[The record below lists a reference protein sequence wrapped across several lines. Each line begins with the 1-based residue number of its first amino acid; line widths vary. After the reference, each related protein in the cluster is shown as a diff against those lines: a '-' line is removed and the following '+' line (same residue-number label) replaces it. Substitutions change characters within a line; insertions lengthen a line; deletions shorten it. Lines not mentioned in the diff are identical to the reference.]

1 MTPAKLPWSIEE
13 NPLLSQWVDLSEPGV
28 ARVFSA
34 KVEIGQGIVT
44 AIAQI
49 AATELRLPMSKVV
62 VVSGDTR
69 CCPDES
75 YTAGSMSI
83 EVGGT
88 SVRMACAEARRAIVE
103 HAAQMLGAEDSRVAA
118 DGGLILLDGAPSG
131 LDYWQV
137 ARDVD
142 WKRPVTGTAP
152 FAVPAGS
159 TSLGKSVARLDLP
172 AKVTGAAFIHDLEI
186 PGMIHGRVMRPP
198 SYGARLQSLDTSA
211 VEQMPGV
218 VKIWTSGD
226 FVGVCCEREYQAVKA
241 LEAIRAGARWIESE
255 VSAGTRSWRELLPTL
270 RSIDSESEVG
280 ERPARTANP
289 RRLSATYSRP
299 PLAHASMAPS
309 CAVAVYDESGLTVWT
324 HSQGVFPLRG
334 ALANA
339 LGLDESRIA
348 VIHTQGAGVY
358 GHNAADDVA
367 LDAALLARQVP
378 SRPVR
383 IQWTREDELA
393 WSPLGSPMVVKIES
407 GLSAAGEIVDWSS
420 DIWSGPHGQRPRA
433 HGPVNLLAAAHVDPP
448 IPFAEAYEVL
458 SRFAGGARNSEPAY
472 DLSHRKIVLHSLPGL
487 PFRTSALRTL
497 GGYANV
503 FATESFMDELA
514 EAAGADP
521 VEFRLRHLSDP
532 RARQVI
538 ETAAR
543 LAGWQFNAE
552 RGKGRAAGIGFARYK
567 NTAAYVAAIA
577 NVEVDREVRVSRVV
591 AAVDA
596 GLVINPDGV
605 VNQIEGGIVQ
615 SVSWT
620 LKEQVIFDG
629 RSVTTRTWEEYPIL
643 RFDEVPELEV
653 GLIERPDCPPLGV
666 GEAAQGP
673 AAAAI
678 ANAVARALD
687 FRIRDLPITRER
699 IVAASTA
706 AAGGAE
712 FSA

>member
-1 MTPAKLPWSIEE
+1 MTPAKLPWSIME
-13 NPLLSQWVDLSEPGV
+13 NPLLSRWVDFSEAGI

-49 AATELRLPMSKVV
+49 ASAELRLSMSKVV

-69 CCPDES
+69 TCPNES

-88 SVRMACAEARRAIVE
+88 SVRMACAEARLAIVE
-103 HAAQMLGAEDSRVAA
+103 QAARILNVDESRIGAE
-118 DGGLILLDGAPSG
+118 GGLVLFDGTPSG

-137 ARDVD
+137 ARQVD
-142 WKRPVTGTAP
+142 WQRPVTGTAP
-152 FAVPAGS
+152 FAAPTNS
-159 TSLGKSVARLDLP
+159 TPLGKSVARLDLP
-172 AKVTGAAFIHDLEI
+172 AKVAGAAFIHDLEL
-186 PGMIHGRVMRPP
+186 PGMLHGRVMRPP
-198 SYGARLQSLDTSA
+198 SNGARLESLDTSA
-211 VEQMPGV
+211 AERMPGV
-218 VKIWTSGD
+218 VKIWRSGD
-226 FVGVCCEREYQAVKA
+226 FAGVCCDREYQAVKA
-241 LEAIRAGARWIESE
+241 IEAIRAGARWLESE

-270 RSIDSESEVG
+270 RSIDSETETG
-280 ERPARTANP
+280 ERAAGAVAI

-299 PLAHASMAPS
+299 PIAHASMAPS
-309 CAVAVYDESGLTVWT
+309 CAVAIYDDGRLTVWT

-339 LGLDESRIA
+339 LGLDQSLVV

-367 LDAALLARQVP
+367 LDAALLARQVA

-383 IQWTREDELA
+383 IQWSREDELA

-407 GLSAAGEIVDWSS
+407 GLSPAGDIADWSS
-420 DIWSGPHGQRPRA
+420 EIWSGPHGQRPRA
-433 HGPVNLLAAAHVDPP
+433 YGAVNLLAAAHVDPP
-448 IPFAEAYEVL
+448 MPSPEAYEVL
-458 SRFAGGARNSEPAY
+458 SGFAGGARNSEPSY
-472 DLSHRKIVLHSLPGL
+472 DLPHRKIVLHSLPGL

-503 FATESFMDELA
+503 FAAESFVDELA

-521 VEFRLRHLSDP
+521 IEFRLRHLSDP
-532 RARQVI
+532 RARRVI

-543 LAGWQFNAE
+543 LSHWHFNGE
-552 RGKGRAAGIGFARYK
+552 RGKGRGAGIGFARYK
-567 NTAAYVAAIA
+567 NTAAYVAVIA
-577 NVEVDREVRVSRVV
+577 NVEVDREVRVSSVV
-591 AAVDA
+591 GAVDA

-605 VNQIEGGIVQ
+605 TNQIEGGIVQ
-615 SVSWT
+615 SISWT

-629 RSVTTRTWEEYPIL
+629 RRVTTRTWEDYPIL
-643 RFDEVPELEV
+643 RFAEVPEVKIE
-653 GLIERPDCPPLGV
+653 LIDRSDCPPLGV

-673 AAAAI
+673 AAAAV

-687 FRIRDLPITRER
+687 IRIRDLPITRER
-699 IVAASTA
+699 IVAASA
-706 AAGGAE
+706 A
-712 FSA
+712 SS

>member
-1 MTPAKLPWSIEE
+1 MNQPKLPWSIEE
-13 NPLLSQWVDLSEPGV
+13 NPRLCQWIDFSDPGV

-44 AIAQI
+44 AITQI
-49 AATELRLPMSKVV
+49 AAAELKLPMSQVR

-88 SVRMACAEARRAIVE
+88 SVAMACAKARHAIVE
-103 HAAQMLGAEDSRVAA
+103 RAARMLDAEESRVAA
-118 DGGLILLDGAPSG
+118 DGGLILLDGTPSG

-137 ARDVD
+137 AREVD
-142 WKRPVTGTAP
+142 WKRPITSTAP
-152 FAVPAGS
+152 FIWSASETPIGQN
-159 TSLGKSVARLDLP
+159 VARLDLP
-172 AKVTGAAFIHDLEI
+172 AKVAGPAFIHDLEL
-186 PGMIHGRVMRPP
+186 PGMLHGRVLRPP
-198 SYGARLQSLDTSA
+198 SYGARLGSLDPSA
-211 VEQMPGV
+211 TEALFGV
-218 VKIWTSGD
+218 VKIWRSGD

-241 LEAIRAGARWIESE
+241 LEALRAGARWIESE
-255 VSAGTRSWRELLPTL
+255 VSADTRSWRELLPTL
-270 RSIDSESEVG
+270 RSIDSTTEAG
-280 ERPARTANP
+280 QRPAGAANL

-299 PLAHASMAPS
+299 PIAHASMAPS
-309 CAVAVYDESGLTVWT
+309 CSIAVYDDGGLTVWT

-334 ALANA
+334 ALAAA
-339 LGLDESRIA
+339 LGLDESRVT
-348 VIHTQGAGVY
+348 VIHVQGAGVY
-358 GHNAADDVA
+358 GHNGADDAA

-383 IQWTREDELA
+383 VQWDRADELA

-407 GLSAAGEIVDWSS
+407 AVSPAGKVVDWSS
-420 DIWSGPHGQRPRA
+420 EIWSGPHGQRPTAR
-433 HGPVNLLAAAHVDPP
+433 GSVNLLAAAHVDPP
-448 IPFAEAYEVL
+448 IPLPEAHEAL
-458 SRFAGGARNSEPAY
+458 SGFAGGARNSEPAY
-472 DLSHRKIVLHSLPGL
+472 DLPHRKIVLHSLPGL

-514 EAAGADP
+514 DAAGADP

-543 LAGWQFNAE
+543 LAGWELNAE
-552 RGKGRAAGIGFARYK
+552 RGQGRAAGIGFARYK
-567 NTAAYVAAIA
+567 NTAAYVAVIA
-577 NVEVDREVRVSRVV
+577 KVEILAHVRVLKIAS
-591 AAVDA
+591 AVDA

-605 VNQIEGGIVQ
+605 INQIEGGIVQ
-615 SVSWT
+615 SISWT
-620 LKEQVIFDG
+620 LKEQVVFEG
-629 RSVTTRTWEEYPIL
+629 RRVRTRTWEEYPIL
-643 RFDEVPELEV
+643 RFNEVPELEV
-653 GLIERPDCPPLGV
+653 RLIERPDCPPLGV
-666 GEAAQGP
+666 GEAAHGP
-673 AAAAI
+673 AAAAV

-699 IVAASTA
+699 IIEASA
-706 AAGGAE
+706 AAV
-712 FSA
+712 

>member
-13 NPLLSQWVDLSEPGV
+13 NPRLSQWIDFSEPGI

-49 AATELRLPMSKVV
+49 AAAELRLPMSKVV

-69 CCPDES
+69 SCPNES

-88 SVRMACAEARRAIVE
+88 SMRMACAEARRAIVE
-103 HAAQMLGAEDSRVAA
+103 RAAIMLEVDESRIAAED
-118 DGGLILLDGAPSG
+118 GLILLDGAPSK
-131 LDYWQV
+131 LDYWTV
-137 ARDVD
+137 AREID
-142 WKRPVTGTAP
+142 WQIPITGRAP
-152 FAVPAGS
+152 FAALVDS
-159 TSLGKSVARLDLP
+159 TSLGKSIARLDLP
-172 AKVTGAAFIHDLEI
+172 AKVTGASFIHDLEL
-186 PGMIHGRVMRPP
+186 PGMLHGRVLRPP
-198 SYGARLQSLDTSA
+198 SYGARLESLDTSA

-218 VKIWTSGD
+218 VRIWRSGD
-226 FVGVCCEREYQAVKA
+226 FVSVCCEHEYQAVKV
-241 LEAIRAGARWIESE
+241 LEEIRAAARWYESE
-255 VSAGTRSWRELLPTL
+255 VSADTRSWRELLPTL
-270 RSIDSESEVG
+270 RSIDSETEAG
-280 ERPARTANP
+280 ERPAAAASV

-299 PLAHASMAPS
+299 PIAHASMAPS
-309 CAVAVYDESGLTVWT
+309 CAVAVYEEHCLTVWT

-339 LGLDESRIA
+339 LGIDQSRVA
-348 VIHTQGAGVY
+348 VIHKQGAGVY

-393 WSPLGSPMVVKIES
+393 WSPLGSPMTIKIEATI
-407 GLSAAGEIVDWSS
+407 GPTGDLIDWSS
-420 DIWSGPHGQRPRA
+420 EIWSGPHGQRPRS

-448 IPFAEAYEVL
+448 IPFPEAYEVM
-458 SRFAGGARNSEPAY
+458 SGFAGGARNSEPAY
-472 DLSHRKIVLHSLPGL
+472 DLPHRKIVLHSLPGL

-503 FATESFMDELA
+503 FATESFIDELA
-514 EAAGADP
+514 DAVGADP
-521 VEFRLRHLSDP
+521 VDFRLRYLSDP
-532 RARQVI
+532 RARGVI
-538 ETAAR
+538 ETAAQ
-543 LAGWQFNAE
+543 LAGWRSNSE
-552 RGKGRAAGIGFARYK
+552 RGKGRAQGIGFARYK
-567 NTAAYVAAIA
+567 NTAAYVAVIA
-577 NVEVDREVRVSRVV
+577 NVEVDRDVRVSRVV

-615 SVSWT
+615 SISWT
-620 LKEQVIFDG
+620 LKEQVLFDG
-629 RSVTTRTWEEYPIL
+629 HRVTTRTWDQYPIL
-643 RFDEVPELEV
+643 HFDEVPELEV
-653 GLIERPDCPPLGV
+653 ELIERPDSPPLGV

-673 AAAAI
+673 AAAAV

-687 FRIRDLPITRER
+687 FRVRDLPITRER
-699 IVAASTA
+699 IVAAGTA
-706 AAGGAE
+706 PE
-712 FSA
+712 

>member
-13 NPLLSQWVDLSEPGV
+13 NPRLRNWVDFSEPGIV
-28 ARVFSA
+28 RVFSA

-49 AATELRLPMSKVV
+49 AATELRLPMSKVA

-69 CCPDES
+69 SCPNES

-88 SVRMACAEARRAIVE
+88 SMRMACAEARRAIIQR
-103 HAAQMLGAEDSRVAA
+103 AAIMLEAGESRIAAE
-118 DGGLILLDGAPSG
+118 GGLILLDGTPSK
-131 LDYWQV
+131 LDYWNV
-137 ARDVD
+137 AREID
-142 WKRPVTGTAP
+142 WQVPITGLAP
-152 FAVPAGS
+152 FAALVDS
-159 TSLGKSVARLDLP
+159 TSIGKSIARLDLP
-172 AKVTGAAFIHDLEI
+172 AKVTGASFIHDLEI
-186 PGMIHGRVMRPP
+186 PGMLHGRVLRPP
-198 SYGARLQSLDTSA
+198 SYGARLESLDTSP

-218 VKIWTSGD
+218 VKVWRSGD
-226 FVGVCCEREYQAVKA
+226 FVGVCCDHEYQAVKA
-241 LEAIRAGARWIESE
+241 LEAIGAGARWFESE
-255 VSAGTRSWRELLPTL
+255 VSAGSRSWRELLPTL
-270 RSIDSESEVG
+270 RSIDSETETG
-280 ERPARTANP
+280 ERPAAAANVQ
-289 RRLSATYSRP
+289 RLSATYSRP
-299 PLAHASMAPS
+299 PIAHASMAPS
-309 CAVAVYDESGLTVWT
+309 CAVAVYDERGLTVWT

-339 LGLDESRIA
+339 LGIDQSRVA
-348 VIHTQGAGVY
+348 VIHQQGAGVY

-393 WSPLGSPMVVKIES
+393 WSPLGSPMVIKIDGTIS
-407 GLSAAGEIVDWSS
+407 PTGDIVDWSS
-420 DIWSGPHGQRPRA
+420 QIWSGPHGQRPHA

-448 IPFAEAYEVL
+448 IQFPEAYEVL

-472 DLSHRKIVLHSLPGL
+472 DLPHRKIVLHSLPGL

-514 EAAGADP
+514 DAAGADP
-521 VEFRLRHLSDP
+521 VEFRLRYLSDS
-532 RARQVI
+532 RARRVI
-538 ETAAR
+538 ETAVNS
-543 LAGWQFNAE
+543 AGWQFNGE
-552 RGKGRAAGIGFARYK
+552 RGIGRAAGIGFARYK
-567 NTAAYVAAIA
+567 NSAAYVAVIA
-577 NVEVDREVRVSRVV
+577 NVEVDQDVRVSRVV

-605 VNQIEGGIVQ
+605 INQIEGGIMQ
-615 SVSWT
+615 SISWT
-620 LKEQVIFDG
+620 LKEQVLFDG
-629 RSVTTRTWEEYPIL
+629 RRVTTRTWEQYPIL
-643 RFDEVPELEV
+643 RFDEVPALQVE
-653 GLIERPDCPPLGV
+653 LIERPDSPPLGV

-673 AAAAI
+673 AAAAV

-687 FRIRDLPITRER
+687 LRVRDLPITRER
-699 IVAASTA
+699 IVAAGTA
-706 AAGGAE
+706 PAGGGE

>member
-1 MTPAKLPWSIEE
+1 MTPTKAKLPWSIEE
-13 NPLLSQWVDLSEPGV
+13 NPLLSQWVDLSEPEI

-88 SVRMACAEARRAIVE
+88 SIRMACAEARRAIVE
-103 HAAQMLGAEDSRVAA
+103 RAALMLGADESRVAA

-137 ARDVD
+137 AREVD

-152 FAVPAGS
+152 FTVPS
-159 TSLGKSVARLDLP
+159 SSSSLGKKIARLDLP
-172 AKVTGAAFIHDLEI
+172 AKITGAAFIHDLEI

-218 VKIWTSGD
+218 VKVWTSGD
-226 FVGVCCEREYQAVKA
+226 FMGVCCEREYQAVKA

-255 VSAGTRSWRELLPTL
+255 VSAGSRSWRELLPTL

-280 ERPARTANP
+280 ERPSRTANP

-309 CAVAVYDESGLTVWT
+309 CAVALFDDGGLTVWT

-334 ALANA
+334 ALATA
-339 LGLDESRIA
+339 LGLDQSRIA

-407 GLSAAGEIVDWSS
+407 GLSAAGEIVGWSS

-472 DLSHRKIVLHSLPGL
+472 DLPHRKIVLHSLPGL

-532 RARQVI
+532 RARRVI
-538 ETAAR
+538 EAAAR
-543 LAGWQFNAE
+543 LAGWPFNAE

-577 NVEVDREVRVSRVV
+577 NIEVDRDVRVSRVV

-605 VNQIEGGIVQ
+605 INQIEGGIVQ

-620 LKEQVIFDG
+620 LKEQVVFDG
-629 RSVTTRTWEEYPIL
+629 RRVTTRTWEEYPIL

-653 GLIERPDCPPLGV
+653 ELIERPDCPPLGV

-673 AAAAI
+673 AGAAI

-706 AAGGAE
+706 T
-712 FSA
+712 